1 MDFLKKLFGGGS
13 RGASGSDRG
22 KYFYVQPQG
31 CDEVVR
37 IRVDMNNEPSLDD
50 DNSTYFV
57 RKFVQGTTYKCNKRA
72 ELYMTFD
79 ASRRVQK
86 TEVTDG
92 KLVTEAD
99 YDAWMTSQDAA
110 SS

>member
-13 RGASGSDRG
+13 GSSGDRG
-22 KYFYVQPQG
+22 KYYYVQPNG

-37 IRVDMNNEPSLDD
+37 IRIDVNNEPSLDD

-57 RKFVQGTTYKCNKRA
+57 RKFVQGTTYKCNRRA

-79 ASRRVQK
+79 SSRKVLK

-92 KLVTEAD
+92 KLVTEED
-99 YDAWMTSQDAA
+99 YKGWLATQEAPGP
-110 SS
+110 